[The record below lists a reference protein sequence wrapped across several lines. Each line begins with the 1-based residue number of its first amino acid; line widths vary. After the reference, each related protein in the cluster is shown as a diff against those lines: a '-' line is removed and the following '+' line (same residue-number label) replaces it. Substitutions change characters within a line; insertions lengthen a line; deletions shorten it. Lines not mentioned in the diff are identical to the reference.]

1 MKNWQ
6 TREKKE
12 KWKDRH
18 IETEQT
24 EGKKRKILRLGT
36 DKERKT
42 TEKEESL
49 KTDILPE
56 IKLKWQQST
65 EKETERDKDKHL
77 SSLVK

>member
-6 TREKKE
+6 TKREVRR

-49 KTDILPE
+49 KTDILP
-56 IKLKWQQST
+56 
-65 EKETERDKDKHL
+65 
-77 SSLVK
+77 

>member
-6 TREKKE
+6 TKREVRR

-42 TEKEESL
+42 TENK
-49 KTDILPE
+49 K
-56 IKLKWQQST
+56 
-65 EKETERDKDKHL
+65 
-77 SSLVK
+77 V